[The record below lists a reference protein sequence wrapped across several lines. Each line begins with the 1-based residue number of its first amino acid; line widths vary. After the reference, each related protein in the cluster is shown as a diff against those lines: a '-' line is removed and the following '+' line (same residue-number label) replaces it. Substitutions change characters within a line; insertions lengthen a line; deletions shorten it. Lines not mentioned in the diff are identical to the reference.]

1 MSKSFKEK
9 RSYDTDLYESIPNHR
24 RAPTRIKKKDKVIY
38 TALKTRDIETLI
50 KYVEDEE

>member
-9 RSYDTDLYESIPNHR
+9 RSQDKDLHESVPNR
-24 RAPTRIKKKDKVIY
+24 RHSHKGFKRKEKVVY

-50 KYVEDEE
+50 KYTEDED